1 MKTYEHIAMSF
12 GAGVQSTAMLLLV
25 LKEPEKAK
33 AIFGEL
39 PDRIYFADPGAESI
53 ETYQHLQ
60 QMIWLTEN
68 TPGAPD
74 FWQVSLSSIIDS
86 NHLNPRGFAKGI
98 STLPLFTKDHKGKI
112 GMLRRKCTSEY
123 KVKPLQKAIR
133 LACGFAPRS
142 RHPGAVGIWLG
153 ISTDEATRMTDSRVK
168 WADNLYPLID
178 LGWSRRDCYD
188 YCVSHGFKPAK
199 SRCFFC
205 PFTSDW
211 DVVKAQQPEEFA
223 KAVAFDKS
231 IRNAVNIQSE
241 AFLHRSCKPLD
252 EAVFLKEDFDYEG
265 FDSECTGH
273 CGV

>member
-1 MKTYEHIAMSF
+1 MKYQHMAMSF

-25 LKEPEKAK
+25 LKEPEIAK
-33 AIFGEL
+33 SLFGQL
-39 PDRIYFADPGAESI
+39 PDHVYFADPGAESE

-60 QMIWLTEN
+60 AMVELMN
-68 TPGAPD
+68 DTPNAPQ
-74 FWQVSLSSIIDS
+74 FWQVSLANILDS
-86 NHLNPRGFAKGI
+86 NHINPRGYARGI
-98 STLPLFTKDHKGKI
+98 STLPMFTRDHKGKV

-133 LACGFAPRS
+133 LNCGFAPRS
-142 RHPGAVGIWLG
+142 RHNHAVGIWLG
-153 ISTDEATRMTDSRVK
+153 ISTDEASRMTTSKVK
-168 WADNLYPLID
+168 WADNLYPLIE
-178 LGWSRRDCYD
+178 LGWSRKDCYD
-188 YCVSHGFKPAK
+188 YCVTHGFKPAK

-211 DVVKAQQPEEFA
+211 DVIKAKQPLEFA
-223 KAVAFDKS
+223 KAVEFDKS
-231 IRNAVNIQSE
+231 IRNAVNIDSQ

-252 EAVFLKEDFDYEG
+252 EAVELKLDFDYDG